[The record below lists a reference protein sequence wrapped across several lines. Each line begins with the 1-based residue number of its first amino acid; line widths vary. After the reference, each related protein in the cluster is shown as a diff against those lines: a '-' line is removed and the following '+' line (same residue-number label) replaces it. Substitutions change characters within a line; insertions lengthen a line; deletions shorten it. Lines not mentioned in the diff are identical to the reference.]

1 MIFAVNN
8 LKLNTKIYILL
19 MIFVSVKINLNA
31 QTIKGK
37 ITSENKVVPFAGVV
51 LEGTNYGVSADEFG
65 NYEIKNVEYGGVNI
79 IVTGV
84 GIETKK
90 VYVVVTKEINIFD
103 INVEFSTYDVD
114 QVVVTGTKTF
124 KRQNES
130 PVIVNVIDSRQLQ
143 SVQACNLSE
152 GLNFQ
157 TGIRVETDCQT
168 CNYTQLRM
176 NGLSG
181 GYSQIL
187 INGRPIFSPL
197 VGMYGM
203 DQIPVNMID
212 RIEIVR
218 GGGSSLYGSSAIG
231 GIVNVITKV
240 PKNDGFS
247 FGYDH
252 SIICNSADDEVLHGN
267 TTVLSDNKNTGVT
280 FFVNKRVRDWYDYNN
295 DNYSEIPKVKINN
308 FGTNFFF
315 LPSKNQKLEVN
326 FASISEYR
334 YGGEMVSRAPHL
346 TMQAEER
353 NHDIMLGNLDYQIN
367 FNQGVSSFITYLA
380 SQHTLREH
388 YTGIRP
394 EIGSVQD
401 DIHLSTPPYGTS
413 LNTTNQIGFQLN
425 HKIENF
431 FGSNVF
437 SIGSE
442 YNSDY
447 VMDEIFAYDYLIDQR
462 VKTLGTFLQSDW
474 KISDGFNFL
483 SGFRLDK
490 HSSLDDFIFS
500 PRFSLLC
507 NFKMN
512 SQFRMSYSTGF
523 RAPQAFDSDMHI
535 AFAGGGVS
543 RIDLADDLTEERS
556 KSLSLSYNYE
566 KSSINYI
573 YGLAIEGFY
582 TRINNIFF
590 QDPIGEDE
598 FGKMFVKRNGDGATV
613 KGSNIEFRANYFQK
627 IQIESGFTI
636 QSSLYDNPINYSDN
650 LDPKRFFLRTPSNYG
665 YMTINYTPSN
675 KFKFSTNIVNTGK
688 MDLVHMGGSIEQEND
703 EYKSSEIFNV
713 VGLKFTYV
721 QNLNKI
727 GVDIEYSLGVKNI
740 TNDYQNDFDSGK
752 NRDSNFIYGPS
763 SPRTIYASLL
773 IKSF

>member
-1 MIFAVNN
+1 MIFLIV
-8 LKLNTKIYILL
+8 
-19 MIFVSVKINLNA
+19 VINLNA
-31 QTIKGK
+31 QIVKGK
-37 ITSENKVVPFAGVV
+37 ITSENKVIPYAGVV
-51 LEGTNYGVSADEFG
+51 LEGTNQGASADEFG
-65 NYEIKNVEYGGVNI
+65 NYEIKNVDLGGVNI
-79 IVTGV
+79 IVSGV

-103 INVEFSTYDVD
+103 INVESSTYDID

-124 KRQNES
+124 KRKNES
-130 PVIVNVIDSRQLQ
+130 SVIVNVIDSRQLQ

-157 TGIRVETDCQT
+157 AGIRVETDCQT

-203 DQIPVNMID
+203 DQIPVNMIE

-231 GIVNVITKV
+231 GIVNVITKI

-247 FGYDH
+247 FGYDY
-252 SIICNSADDEVLHGN
+252 SIISNSADDEVLYGN
-267 TTVLSDNKNTGVT
+267 TTVLSENKNTGVT
-280 FFVNKRVRDWYDYNN
+280 FFVNKRIRDWYDHNN
-295 DNYSEIPKVKINN
+295 DNYSEIPIVKNNN

-326 FASISEYR
+326 FASINEYR

-353 NHDIMLGNLDYQIN
+353 NHDIILGNLDYQIN

-380 SQHTLREH
+380 SQHTIREH

-447 VMDEIFAYDYLIDQR
+447 VMDEIFAYNYLIDQR

-474 KISDGFNFL
+474 NISEGFNFL

-507 NFKMN
+507 NFNTN
-512 SQFRMSYSTGF
+512 SQFRMSYSSGF

-543 RIDLADDLTEERS
+543 RIDLADDLIEERS

-598 FGKMFVKRNGDGATV
+598 FGKVFVKRNGDGATV

-636 QSSLYDNPINYSDN
+636 QSSLYDNPISYSDN
-650 LDPKRFFLRTPSNYG
+650 LDSKRFFLRTPSNYG
-665 YMTINYTPSN
+665 YVTINYTPSN
-675 KFKFSTNIVNTGK
+675 KFKFSTNLVNTGK
-688 MDLVHMGGSIEQEND
+688 MDLVHMGGAIEQEND

>member
-1 MIFAVNN
+1 M
-8 LKLNTKIYILL
+8 
-19 MIFVSVKINLNA
+19 
-31 QTIKGK
+31 
-37 ITSENKVVPFAGVV
+37 
-51 LEGTNYGVSADEFG
+51 
-65 NYEIKNVEYGGVNI
+65 
-79 IVTGV
+79 
-84 GIETKK
+84 
-90 VYVVVTKEINIFD
+90 
-103 INVEFSTYDVD
+103 
-114 QVVVTGTKTF
+114 TGTKTF
-124 KRQNES
+124 KRLNES

-203 DQIPVNMID
+203 DQVPVNMID

-280 FFVNKRVRDWYDYNN
+280 FFVNKRDRDWYDYNN

-308 FGTNFFF
+308 FGTNFFI

-367 FNQGVSSFITYLA
+367 FNEGVSSFITYLA

-474 KISDGFNFL
+474 KIYDGFNFL

-512 SQFRMSYSTGF
+512 SQFRISYSTGF